1 MLTKKYNSFRQA
13 VKKHL
18 RVLKPQTKK
27 KISKSAFDAFIK
39 GILAEDKIF
48 RNEGV
53 YYRDGFVYIHEI
65 DRSTFQIVSF
75 QVNSFG
81 AVISGDLVKVLCT
94 PILLT
99 VSVPGSHH
107 YIDNSLKDS
116 CLSIDDY
123 YLGKS
128 FSGSKGPLCDRDAF
142 NRHAKM
148 VLLPED
154 GVSSF
159 NHNIIYQIMNA
170 NYLCHHIA
178 EVMGYAFGGL
188 DLFWS
193 NRQRIFF
200 LSSGSRFNQDRD
212 KLYIDIIEDFSG
224 EKMRGYSQIPHYA
237 VLMSNI
243 NKFKEEFDLMEWE
256 VTYRGVTETF
266 MLPVG
271 YQKLRK
277 KMFHMNVNV
286 ITTQHI
292 IEQVLT
298 EYYHRKNVFV
308 VANTFQT
315 LEYLS
320 RAMVARVDGLLEEGG
335 EFIKEASLCLGHY
348 PERDFKEF
356 YRKREAKYPSFISE
370 YSHTMFFR
378 PPILT

>member
-1 MLTKKYNSFRQA
+1 MLTKKYNTFRRA
-13 VKKHL
+13 VKEHL
-18 RVLKPQTKK
+18 RILKNQRKK
-27 KISKSAFDAFIK
+27 KISKSDFDGFIK
-39 GILAEDKIF
+39 GILAEDGLF
-48 RNEGV
+48 LTEEV
-53 YYRDGFVYIHEI
+53 YCRDGFTYIHEI
-65 DRSTFQIVSF
+65 DRNTFQVVSF

-81 AVISGDLVKVLCT
+81 AGIFGDSVKVLCT

-99 VSVPGSHH
+99 VKVTGSHH
-107 YIDNSLKDS
+107 YLDHSLKGS
-116 CLSIDDY
+116 CLSIDDF

-128 FSGSKGPLCDRDAF
+128 FSGSKGPLCNRDAF
-142 NRHAKM
+142 NRYAKI
-148 VLLPED
+148 VFLSE
-154 GVSSF
+154 GNISSF

-193 NRQRIFF
+193 NKQNSFF
-200 LSSGSRFNQDRD
+200 LSSGARFNKNRD

-237 VLMSNI
+237 VLMNDI
-243 NKFKEEFDLMEWE
+243 KKFKEEFDLMEWE

-320 RAMVARVDGLLEEGG
+320 RAMVARADGLLEEGG

-348 PERDFKEF
+348 PERDFIEF
-356 YRKREAKYPSFISE
+356 YRKREDKYPSFISD